1 MVATSV
7 IMYLMAQGLYGST
20 WDIQWHA
27 AVGRDS
33 FFTPPH
39 LLMYSSTTLA
49 GLVALALILW
59 DTWRFRR
66 GDPGVT
72 AANTTQ
78 LLGFHAPL
86 GMYVAGF
93 GMFAMGAAA
102 PFDNYWHELYG
113 IDVTLW
119 APAIVMGLLGW

>member
-1 MVATSV
+1 MSASVPITQPRGATTAAPRTDAEAIRAESRLRMVATSV
-7 IMYLMAQGLYGST
+7 VMYLMAQGLYGST

-39 LLMYSSTTLA
+39 LLMYTSTTLA
-49 GLVALALILW
+49 GLVALGLILW

-72 AANTTQ
+72 ERQALRARRHRRARGGSNRER
-78 LLGFHAPL
+78 G
-86 GMYVAGF
+86 G
-93 GMFAMGAAA
+93 
-102 PFDNYWHELYG
+102 
-113 IDVTLW
+113 
-119 APAIVMGLLGW
+119 